1 MSLSLSLKF
10 FLRLILNSSSFCVT
24 SRASGS
30 PLRSEPQDPT
40 ASIKV
45 TLGAWLTKNEP
56 CLSEF
61 EIAR

>member
-1 MSLSLSLKF
+1 MSLSLSLKYC
-10 FLRLILNSSSFCVT
+10 LCLIMNGSSLCVT

-40 ASIKV
+40 ASIEV
-45 TLGAWLTKNEP
+45 TLSAWLTKNEP